1 MSEFFYDIVI
11 EAIVTIMETI
21 QERGVDL
28 TEHRLMDN
36 DMVLFTL
43 YKTLPNW
50 INLFIQCQVRP
61 QPNLSTDLHKLIVKL
76 FHVLT

>member
-43 YKTLPNW
+43 CKILPN
-50 INLFIQCQVRP
+50 
-61 QPNLSTDLHKLIVKL
+61 
-76 FHVLT
+76 

>member
-11 EAIVTIMETI
+11 QAIVTIMETI

-43 YKTLPNW
+43 
-50 INLFIQCQVRP
+50 C
-61 QPNLSTDLHKLIVKL
+61 
-76 FHVLT
+76 

>member
-11 EAIVTIMETI
+11 QPIVTIMETI

-43 YKTLPNW
+43 CKTLPN
-50 INLFIQCQVRP
+50 
-61 QPNLSTDLHKLIVKL
+61 
-76 FHVLT
+76 

>member
-1 MSEFFYDIVI
+1 MSEFFCNIVI

-28 TEHRLMDN
+28 TEHRLLDN

-43 YKTLPNW
+43 CKTLPN
-50 INLFIQCQVRP
+50 
-61 QPNLSTDLHKLIVKL
+61 
-76 FHVLT
+76 

>member
-43 YKTLPNW
+43 YMTLPN
-50 INLFIQCQVRP
+50 
-61 QPNLSTDLHKLIVKL
+61 
-76 FHVLT
+76 

>member
-28 TEHRLMDN
+28 TEHRLMDK

-43 YKTLPNW
+43 YKTLPN
-50 INLFIQCQVRP
+50 
-61 QPNLSTDLHKLIVKL
+61 
-76 FHVLT
+76 

>member
-1 MSEFFYDIVI
+1 MSEFFYDMVI

-43 YKTLPNW
+43 YKTLPN
-50 INLFIQCQVRP
+50 
-61 QPNLSTDLHKLIVKL
+61 
-76 FHVLT
+76 

>member
-1 MSEFFYDIVI
+1 MSEFFDDIII

-43 YKTLPNW
+43 YKTLPN
-50 INLFIQCQVRP
+50 
-61 QPNLSTDLHKLIVKL
+61 
-76 FHVLT
+76 

>member
-1 MSEFFYDIVI
+1 MSKFFYNIVI

-36 DMVLFTL
+36 DMVLLTL
-43 YKTLPNW
+43 CKDITKLN
-50 INLFIQCQVRP
+50 Q
-61 QPNLSTDLHKLIVKL
+61 SLHIMSSETTAELVYR
-76 FHVLT
+76 FA

>member
-1 MSEFFYDIVI
+1 MSKFFYDIVI

-43 YKTLPNW
+43 CKILPN
-50 INLFIQCQVRP
+50 
-61 QPNLSTDLHKLIVKL
+61 
-76 FHVLT
+76 

>member
-11 EAIVTIMETI
+11 EAIVTIMQTI

-43 YKTLPNW
+43 CKTFPN
-50 INLFIQCQVRP
+50 
-61 QPNLSTDLHKLIVKL
+61 
-76 FHVLT
+76 

>member
-1 MSEFFYDIVI
+1 MSEFFHDIVI
-11 EAIVTIMETI
+11 EAIVTIMKTI

-43 YKTLPNW
+43 CKTLPN
-50 INLFIQCQVRP
+50 
-61 QPNLSTDLHKLIVKL
+61 
-76 FHVLT
+76 

>member
-1 MSEFFYDIVI
+1 MSEFFHDIVI
-11 EAIVTIMETI
+11 KAIVTIMKTI

-43 YKTLPNW
+43 CKTLPN
-50 INLFIQCQVRP
+50 
-61 QPNLSTDLHKLIVKL
+61 
-76 FHVLT
+76 